1 LSGSFLRIYPNPATD
16 QLQLT
21 GLSPDSPLQVSIVD
35 GSGKVV
41 FTRRTQGQDHVTLD
55 ITRLAP
61 GSYTVVLTSLGG
73 MQNIHFLKLAQ

>member
-1 LSGSFLRIYPNPATD
+1 
-16 QLQLT
+16 
-21 GLSPDSPLQVSIVD
+21 
-35 GSGKVV
+35 VV
-41 FTRRTQGQDHVTLD
+41 LTRRTQGQDHVTLD